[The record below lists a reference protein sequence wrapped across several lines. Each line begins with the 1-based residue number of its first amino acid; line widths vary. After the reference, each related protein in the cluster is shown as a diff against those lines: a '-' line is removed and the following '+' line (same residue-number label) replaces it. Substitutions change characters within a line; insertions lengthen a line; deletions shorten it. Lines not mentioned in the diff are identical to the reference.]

1 MHDYHSPMTPV
12 VVEMMAIL
20 MVAMA
25 SAPVLWS
32 LVDLRG
38 CLQVIILYPHMQ
50 ISADL
55 EGRRCPRENLERTF
69 VHLREF
75 AVHTRQKYF
84 SYQASVSTLSHI
96 SGANEKDIGANS
108 MET

>member
-38 CLQVIILYPHMQ
+38 CPQVIILYPHMQ

-55 EGRRCPRENLERTF
+55 EGRRCPRENLHYHNLCSLERICCTYTAKIF
-69 VHLREF
+69 QLPGQCF
-75 AVHTRQKYF
+75 HTVPHFWGK
-84 SYQASVSTLSHI
+84 
-96 SGANEKDIGANS
+96 
-108 MET
+108 